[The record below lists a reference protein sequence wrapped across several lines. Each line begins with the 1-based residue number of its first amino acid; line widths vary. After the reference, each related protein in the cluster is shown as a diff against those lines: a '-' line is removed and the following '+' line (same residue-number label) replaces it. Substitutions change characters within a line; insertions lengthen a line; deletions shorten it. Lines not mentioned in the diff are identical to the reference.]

1 MKLRVC
7 FLWHM
12 HQPYYKDPETGSYI
26 LPWVRLHAIKNY
38 AALPLIFRGHPGV
51 RHTVNLVPSLL
62 VQIRDYVENGAQD
75 LFLSISRKNA
85 LDLTKEENEFLLRNF
100 FSAYAPTM
108 ILPQP
113 RYAELF
119 RGHEAALRSLGRKFG
134 GPGGYGA
141 SEYTDLA
148 TLFNLTWFHPLF
160 REEDTELSRLWS
172 KGSGYTEREK
182 HYVLDHQIE
191 VMGRVFDEYR
201 RLSREDGGELSS
213 SPMYHPIL
221 PLLIDNRSALDA
233 LPGAVLPGLPFSWPV
248 DARTQLE
255 RGRGVFH
262 DLFGSDPA
270 GLWPSEG
277 SISPQTLEMATD
289 TGFRWTATDEILLA
303 RAFGKPVTRDPEGI
317 PVDPDW
323 FYRPYTAVT
332 KSGSIPVF
340 FRDHRLS
347 DLIGFEYSRWDAND
361 AASNFIHNIKKIYDR
376 ISTSKSGNS
385 DNECVIPVILDGE
398 NAWEYFHD
406 SGVEFINLLLS
417 KLEQL
422 SPNIECVTFS
432 DVLDDIREVRDLP
445 CIPTGS
451 WIDGTFQIWIG
462 HPEDHAAW
470 EMLSRAR
477 TLMESKAKKYSVE
490 GKDEPLDLQNARDYL
505 MVAEGS
511 DWCWWYGD
519 DHYTPHGP
527 EFDRLFR
534 HNIKAAYKAMGVM
547 PPDSIDIPIIK
558 PDKIVQETNRIPA
571 PRSYIQPRIDGVVTS
586 YFEWNSARKI
596 VPVTGF
602 GTMHRAGHVIL
613 SCFYFGFSVDE
624 IFFRFDLDKASVENV
639 HELELEILF
648 QDKSVKFRSILDP
661 INCRFTSKFLKIGE
675 SVEENLSMQGMEKDS
690 ANNIRAAF
698 DKVLEFAIPFE
709 ALNCRHDERL
719 EFFVTIRIPGSFGER
734 WPIYGTFS
742 AELPGTD
749 FTERM
754 WHA

>member
-1 MKLRVC
+1 
-7 FLWHM
+7 M

-26 LPWVRLHAIKNY
+26 LPWVRLHAIKDY
-38 AALPLIFRGHPGV
+38 AALPVIFRGHPGV

-62 VQIRDYVENGAQD
+62 IQVRDYVENAAED
-75 LFLSISRKNA
+75 VFLSVSRKNA

-119 RGHEAALRSLGRKFG
+119 RGQEAALRSLGRKNG

-148 TLFNLTWFHPLF
+148 TLFNLTWYHPLF
-160 REEDTELSRLWS
+160 REEDPELSRLWR
-172 KGSGYTEREK
+172 KGSRFTEREK

-191 VMGRVFDEYR
+191 VMGRVIDEYR
-201 RLSREDGGELSS
+201 RLSLEDGGELSS

-233 LPGAVLPGLPFSWPV
+233 LPGAALPGLPFSWPA
-248 DARTQLE
+248 DARIQLE
-255 RGRGVFH
+255 RGRGVFR

-277 SISPQTLEMATD
+277 SISPAALDMASGL
-289 TGFRWTATDEILLA
+289 GFRWAATDEILLA
-303 RAFGKPVTRDPEGI
+303 RALGKPMKRDPEGI
-317 PVDPDW
+317 PVDPDL
-323 FYRPYTAVT
+323 FYRPYAAVT
-332 KSGSIPVF
+332 RSGSIPVF
-340 FRDHRLS
+340 FRDHHLS
-347 DLIGFEYSRWDAND
+347 DLIGFEYSRWDAHD

-376 ISTSKSGNS
+376 LSSGKSGRS
-385 DNECVIPVILDGE
+385 ETEYVIPVILDGE

-406 SGVEFINLLLS
+406 SGVGFLNILLS

-422 SPNIECVTFS
+422 RPNIEFITFS
-432 DVLDDIREVRDLP
+432 DALDEIKEIPELP
-445 CIPTGS
+445 SIPTGS
-451 WIDGTFQIWIG
+451 WIDGTFHIWIG

-477 TLMESKAKKYSVE
+477 TLIESKSRMYSE
-490 GKDEPLDLQNARDYL
+490 DGRKDPPNLQKARDYL
-505 MVAEGS
+505 LVAEGS

-519 DHYTPHGP
+519 DHYSPHGP
-527 EFDRLFR
+527 EFDLLFR
-534 HNIKAAYKAMGVM
+534 NNIKAAYKAMGVT

-558 PDKIVQETNRIPA
+558 GERVVQEKNLIPA

-596 VPVTGF
+596 VPAPAF
-602 GTMHRAGHVIL
+602 GAMHRAGHLIL
-613 SCFYFGFSVDE
+613 SCFYYGFSVDE
-624 IFFRFDLDKASVENV
+624 LFFRFDLDNV
-639 HELELEILF
+639 AVKNSQGIVLEILF
-648 QDKSVKFRSILDP
+648 QEKSVKFTSNLDP
-661 INCRFTSKFLKIGE
+661 INGRFTYSFLKIGE
-675 SVEENLSMQGMEKDS
+675 SGDNTTSGVDS
-690 ANNIRAAF
+690 TKNPVNVRAAF
-698 DKVLEFAIPFE
+698 GNVLELAIPFE
-709 ALNCRHDERL
+709 LLDCGQDERL
-719 EFFVTIRIPGSFGER
+719 EFFVTIQIAESFGER
-734 WPIYGTFS
+734 WPIYGTYS
-742 AELPGTD
+742 AELPGSD

>member
-26 LPWVRLHAIKNY
+26 LPWVRLHAIKDY
-38 AALPLIFRGHPGV
+38 AALPVIFRGHPGV

-62 VQIRDYVENGAQD
+62 VQVRDYVENGAED
-75 LFLSISRKNA
+75 VFLSVSRKNA

-113 RYAELF
+113 RYADLF
-119 RGHEAALRSLGRKFG
+119 RRHEGALRSLAKKNG

-160 REEDTELSRLWS
+160 REEDPELSRLWR

-182 HYVLDHQIE
+182 KYVLDHQIE

-221 PLLIDNRSALDA
+221 PLLIDNQSALDA
-233 LPGAVLPGLPFSWPV
+233 LPGASLPGIPFSWPV

-262 DLFGSDPA
+262 DLFGSNPA

-277 SISPQTLEMATD
+277 SISPATLEMAAEA
-289 TGFRWTATDEILLA
+289 GFRWAATDEILLG
-303 RAFGKPVTRDPEGI
+303 RAFGKPVRRDTEGTPI
-317 PVDPDW
+317 EADW
-323 FYRPYTAVT
+323 FYRPYAAVT
-332 KSGSIPVF
+332 KSGPIPVF
-340 FRDHRLS
+340 FRDHHLS

-361 AASNFIHNIKKIYDR
+361 AANNFMHNIKRIHDR
-376 ISTSKSGNS
+376 LSSDTSGTSE
-385 DNECVIPVILDGE
+385 NEYVIPVILDGE

-406 SGVEFINLLLS
+406 SGVAFLNILLN
-417 KLEQL
+417 KLESL
-422 SPNIECVTFS
+422 RPNIEFITLS
-432 DVLDDIREVRDLP
+432 DALEEMRDLRELP
-445 CIPTGS
+445 SIPTGS
-451 WIDGTFQIWIG
+451 WIDGTFHIWIG

-477 TLMESKAKKYSVE
+477 TLLETKSRPYSREGME
-490 GKDEPLDLQNARDYL
+490 EPPDLQRAREYL

-519 DHYTPHGP
+519 DHYTPHAP

-534 HNIKAAYKAMGVM
+534 HNIKASYQAMGII
-547 PPDSIDIPIIK
+547 PPDYIDIPIIK
-558 PDKIVQETNRIPA
+558 SNRIVQEKNEIPA
-571 PRSYIQPRIDGVVTS
+571 PSSYIQPRVDGVVTS
-586 YFEWNSARKI
+586 YFEWNSARKV
-596 VPVTGF
+596 VPAPAF
-602 GTMHRAGHVIL
+602 GTMHRAGHIIL
-613 SCFYFGFSVDE
+613 SCFYYGFSVDE
-624 IFFRFDLDKASVENV
+624 IFFRFDLDKIAVENV
-639 HELELEILF
+639 AEVELEILF
-648 QDKSVKFRSILDP
+648 PGKSLKFSSTLDP
-661 INCRFTSKFLKIGE
+661 INAGFTHSFTNIA
-675 SVEENLSMQGMEKDS
+675 DS
-690 ANNIRAAF
+690 GPETPPATETSRDPGAVRAAF
-698 DKVLEFAIPFE
+698 VKVLELAIPFD
-709 ALNCRHDERL
+709 ALDCRQDERL
-719 EFFVTIRIPGSFGER
+719 DFFVTIQIAESFGER

-742 AELPGTD
+742 AELPGAD
-749 FTERM
+749 FAERM

>member
-26 LPWVRLHAIKNY
+26 LPWVRLHAIKDY
-38 AALPLIFRGHPGV
+38 AALPVIFRGHPGV

-62 VQIRDYVENGAQD
+62 VQVRDYVENGAED
-75 LFLSISRKNA
+75 VFLSVSRKNA

-119 RGHEAALRSLGRKFG
+119 RGHEAALRSLGRKNG
-134 GPGGYGA
+134 SPGGYGA

-160 REEDTELSRLWS
+160 REEDPELSRLWR
-172 KGSGYTEREK
+172 KGSGFTEREK

-191 VMGRVFDEYR
+191 VMGRVIDEYR

-233 LPGAVLPGLPFSWPV
+233 LPGAALPGLPFSWPA
-248 DARTQLE
+248 DARIQLE

-277 SISPQTLEMATD
+277 SISPAALEMASG
-289 TGFRWTATDEILLA
+289 TGFRWTATDEILLG
-303 RAFGKPVTRDPEGI
+303 RAFGKSVRRDAEGI
-317 PVDPDW
+317 PIEPDW
-323 FYRPYTAVT
+323 LYRPYAAVT

-340 FRDHRLS
+340 FRDHHLS
-347 DLIGFEYSRWDAND
+347 DLIGFEYSRWDAHN
-361 AASNFIHNIKKIYDR
+361 AADNFIHNIKRIYDR
-376 ISTSKSGNS
+376 LSSGKSGIS
-385 DNECVIPVILDGE
+385 ENEYVIPVILDGE

-406 SGVEFINLLLS
+406 SGVEFLNILLR

-422 SPNIECVTFS
+422 RPNVEFITLS
-432 DVLDDIREVRDLP
+432 DALDEVKEIRELP
-445 CIPTGS
+445 SIPTGS
-451 WIDGTFQIWIG
+451 WIDGTFHIWIG

-477 TLMESKAKKYSVE
+477 TLMESKSKGHLKE
-490 GKDEPLDLQNARDYL
+490 GKEEPPDLQKARDYL

-519 DHYTPHGP
+519 DHYTPHG
-527 EFDRLFR
+527 
-534 HNIKAAYKAMGVM
+534 
-547 PPDSIDIPIIK
+547 
-558 PDKIVQETNRIPA
+558 
-571 PRSYIQPRIDGVVTS
+571 
-586 YFEWNSARKI
+586 
-596 VPVTGF
+596 
-602 GTMHRAGHVIL
+602 
-613 SCFYFGFSVDE
+613 
-624 IFFRFDLDKASVENV
+624 
-639 HELELEILF
+639 
-648 QDKSVKFRSILDP
+648 
-661 INCRFTSKFLKIGE
+661 
-675 SVEENLSMQGMEKDS
+675 
-690 ANNIRAAF
+690 
-698 DKVLEFAIPFE
+698 
-709 ALNCRHDERL
+709 
-719 EFFVTIRIPGSFGER
+719 
-734 WPIYGTFS
+734 
-742 AELPGTD
+742 
-749 FTERM
+749 
-754 WHA
+754 

>member
-26 LPWVRLHAIKNY
+26 LPWVRLHAIKDY
-38 AALPLIFRGHPGV
+38 AALPVIFRGHPGV

-62 VQIRDYVENGAQD
+62 LQVRDYVENGAD
-75 LFLSISRKNA
+75 DVFLSVSRKNA
-85 LDLTKEENEFLLRNF
+85 HDLTKEENEFLLRNF

-119 RGHEAALRSLGRKFG
+119 RGHEAALRTLGRKNG

-160 REEDTELSRLWS
+160 REEDPELSRLWR
-172 KGSGYTEREK
+172 KGSGFTEREK

-191 VMGRVFDEYR
+191 VMGRVIDEYR
-201 RLSREDGGELSS
+201 KLSREDGGELSS

-221 PLLIDNRSALDA
+221 PLLIDNCSALDA
-233 LPGAVLPGLPFSWPV
+233 LPGAVLPGLPFSWPA

-262 DLFGSDPA
+262 GLFGSDPA

-277 SISPQTLEMATD
+277 SISPAALEMASEA
-289 TGFRWTATDEILLA
+289 GFRWAATDEILLA
-303 RAFGKPVTRDPEGI
+303 RAFGKTVRRDPGGI
-317 PVDPDW
+317 PIEPDW
-323 FYRPYTAVT
+323 FYRPYAAVT
-332 KSGSIPVF
+332 KSGSLPVF

-347 DLIGFEYSRWDAND
+347 DLIGFEYSRWDAHD
-361 AASNFIHNIKKIYDR
+361 AANNFIHNIKEIYDR
-376 ISTSKSGNS
+376 LSSGKSGVS
-385 DNECVIPVILDGE
+385 ENEYVIPVILDGE

-406 SGVEFINLLLS
+406 SGLTFLNVLLS
-417 KLEQL
+417 KLDQL
-422 SPNIECVTFS
+422 RPYIECVTLS
-432 DVLDDIREVRDLP
+432 EALDEVKEIRELP
-445 CIPTGS
+445 SIPTGS
-451 WIDGTFQIWIG
+451 WIDGTFHIWIG

-477 TLMESKAKKYSVE
+477 TLLESKTRIYSKG
-490 GKDEPLDLQNARDYL
+490 GKEESPDLQKARNYL
-505 MVAEGS
+505 LVAEGS

-534 HNIKAAYKAMGVM
+534 NNIKAAYKAMGVV

-558 PDKIVQETNRIPA
+558 AEKVVQEKNAIPA
-571 PRSYIQPRIDGVVTS
+571 PGSYIQPRIDGVVTS
-586 YFEWNSARKI
+586 YFEWNSARRV
-596 VPVTGF
+596 VPAPGF

-613 SCFYFGFSVDE
+613 SCFYYGFSVDE
-624 IFFRFDLDKASVENV
+624 IFFRFDLDKVAIENV
-639 HELELEILF
+639 HEVELEILF
-648 QDKSVKFRSILDP
+648 QVKGFKVRSVLDP
-661 INCRFTSKFLKIGE
+661 INGRFTGSFGKIGE
-675 SVEENLSMQGMEKDS
+675 SGEETPPVEATLKDTGTTV
-690 ANNIRAAF
+690 RAAF
-698 DKVLEFAIPFE
+698 GKVLELAIPFDS
-709 ALNCRHDERL
+709 LDCGRDERL
-719 EFFVTIRIPGSFGER
+719 EFFVTIRIPESFGER

-742 AELPGTD
+742 AELPGAD
-749 FTERM
+749 FKERM

>member
-26 LPWVRLHAIKNY
+26 LPWVRLHAIKDY
-38 AALPLIFRGHPGV
+38 AALPVIFRGHPGV

-62 VQIRDYVENGAQD
+62 VQVRDYVENGAD
-75 LFLSISRKNA
+75 DVFLSVSRKNA

-113 RYAELF
+113 RYADLL
-119 RGHEAALRSLGRKFG
+119 RGHEAAIRSLQRKNG

-160 REEDTELSRLWS
+160 REEDPELSRLWR

-191 VMGRVFDEYR
+191 VMGRVIDEYR
-201 RLSREDGGELSS
+201 KLSREDGGELSS

-233 LPGAVLPGLPFSWPV
+233 LPGAALPGLPFSWPA

-277 SISPQTLEMATD
+277 SISPAALEMACG
-289 TGFRWTATDEILLA
+289 TGFRWAATDEILLA
-303 RAFGKPVTRDPEGI
+303 RAFGKAVRRDPEGI
-317 PVDPDW
+317 PIEPDW
-323 FYRPYTAVT
+323 FYRPYAAVT
-332 KSGSIPVF
+332 KSGSIPIF

-347 DLIGFEYSRWDAND
+347 DLIGFEYSRWDAHD
-361 AASNFIHNIKKIYDR
+361 AANNFVHNIKGIYDR
-376 ISTSKSGNS
+376 LSSGKSGSS
-385 DNECVIPVILDGE
+385 DNEFVIPVILDGE

-406 SGVEFINLLLS
+406 SGVTFINILLS

-422 SPNIECVTFS
+422 RPNIEFITLS
-432 DVLDDIREVRDLP
+432 EALSGIEEIRELP
-445 CIPTGS
+445 TIPTGS
-451 WIDGTFQIWIG
+451 WIDGTFNIWIG
-462 HPEDHAAW
+462 HQEDHAAW

-477 TLMESKAKKYSVE
+477 TLLESKSTASSLE
-490 GKDEPLDLQNARDYL
+490 GKEKLPDLREARDYL
-505 MVAEGS
+505 LVAEGS
-511 DWCWWYGD
+511 DWCWWYGE

-534 HNIKAAYKAMGVM
+534 HNIKAAYNAMGVT
-547 PPDSIDIPIIK
+547 PPDSLDIPIIK
-558 PDKIVQETNRIPA
+558 SDRVVQEKNVIPA
-571 PRSYIQPRIDGVVTS
+571 PRSYIQPRIDGTVTS
-586 YFEWNSARKI
+586 YFKWNAARKV
-596 VPVTGF
+596 VPTPSF

-613 SCFYFGFSVDE
+613 SCFYYGFSVDE
-624 IFFRFDLDKASVENV
+624 IFFRFDLDKVAVENI
-639 HELELEILF
+639 HEIELEILF
-648 QDKSVKFRSILDP
+648 HLKSVKFSSTLDP
-661 INCRFTSKFLKIGE
+661 INGTFTHSFVKIRDSGVGTLPAEELSKH
-675 SVEENLSMQGMEKDS
+675 SENV
-690 ANNIRAAF
+690 RAAF
-698 DKVLEFAIPFE
+698 GEVLELAIPFD
-709 ALNCRHDERL
+709 ALDCGRDERL
-719 EFFVTIRIPGSFGER
+719 EFFVTIQIAESFGER

-749 FTERM
+749 FVERM
-754 WHA
+754 WQA

>member
-26 LPWVRLHAIKNY
+26 LPWVRLHAIKDY
-38 AALPLIFRGHPGV
+38 AALPVIFRGHPGV

-62 VQIRDYVENGAQD
+62 VQVRDYVENGAED
-75 LFLSISRKNA
+75 VFLSVSRKNA

-119 RGHEAALRSLGRKFG
+119 RGHEAALRFLDRKNG
-134 GPGGYGA
+134 SSGGYGA

-160 REEDTELSRLWS
+160 REGDPELSRLWR
-172 KGSGYTEREK
+172 KGSGFTEREK
-182 HYVLDHQIE
+182 HYVLDHQLE
-191 VMGRVFDEYR
+191 VMGRVIDEYR

-233 LPGAVLPGLPFSWPV
+233 LPGAALPGLPFSWPS

-262 DLFGSDPA
+262 DLFGSNPD

-277 SISPQTLEMATD
+277 SISPAALEMAAGI
-289 TGFRWTATDEILLA
+289 GFRWAATDEILLA
-303 RAFGKPVTRDPEGI
+303 RAFGKTVRRDQEGI
-317 PVDPDW
+317 PTEPDW
-323 FYRPYTAVT
+323 FYRPYAAVT
-332 KSGSIPVF
+332 KSGSIPIF
-340 FRDHRLS
+340 FRDHHLS
-347 DLIGFEYSRWDAND
+347 DLIGFEYSRWDAHD
-361 AASNFIHNIKKIYDR
+361 AANNFIYNIKLIYER
-376 ISTSKSGNS
+376 ISSGNS
-385 DNECVIPVILDGE
+385 NSSENEYVIPVILDGE

-406 SGVEFINLLLS
+406 SGVEFLNILLS
-417 KLEQL
+417 KLDQL
-422 SPNIECVTFS
+422 RPNIEFVTLS
-432 DVLDDIREVRDLP
+432 DAIEQIKEIRELP
-445 CIPTGS
+445 SIPTGS
-451 WIDGTFQIWIG
+451 WIDGTFHIWIG

-477 TLMESKAKKYSVE
+477 TILESKSTEDKKE
-490 GKDEPLDLQNARDYL
+490 GEEKHPDLEKAREYL

-534 HNIKAAYKAMGVM
+534 HNIKAAYKAMGVI
-547 PPDSIDIPIIK
+547 PPDSVDIPIIK
-558 PDKIVQETNRIPA
+558 PGRIVQEKNVIPA
-571 PRSYIQPRIDGVVTS
+571 PRSFIQPRIDGVVTS

-596 VPVTGF
+596 VPSPGF
-602 GTMHRAGHVIL
+602 GTMHRAGHIIL
-613 SCFYFGFSVDE
+613 SCFYYGFSVDE
-624 IFFRFDLDKASVENV
+624 LFFRFDLDQVAVENA
-639 HELELEILF
+639 HEVELEILF
-648 QDKSVKFRSILDP
+648 QAKSVKFHSVLDP
-661 INCRFTSKFLKIGE
+661 IGGGFSCSFEKIMESGGE
-675 SVEENLSMQGMEKDS
+675 TAPAETMPVGSEGV
-690 ANNIRAAF
+690 RAAF
-698 DKVLEFAIPFE
+698 GKVLELAIPFKS
-709 ALNCRHDERL
+709 LDCGQDERL
-719 EFFVTIRIPGSFGER
+719 EFFITIQIAGAFGER

-749 FTERM
+749 FAERM

>member
-26 LPWVRLHAIKNY
+26 LPWVRLHAIKDY
-38 AALPLIFRGHPGV
+38 AALPVIFRGHPGV

-62 VQIRDYVENGAQD
+62 VQVRDYVENGAD
-75 LFLSISRKNA
+75 DVFLSVSRKNA

-113 RYAELF
+113 RYADLY
-119 RGHEAALRSLGRKFG
+119 RRHEAALRSLSRNNG

-160 REEDTELSRLWS
+160 REENPELSRLWR

-182 HYVLDHQIE
+182 QYVLDHQI
-191 VMGRVFDEYR
+191 VIMGRVIDEYR
-201 RLSREDGGELSS
+201 KLSREDGGELSS

-233 LPGAVLPGLPFSWPV
+233 LPGAALPGLPFSWPA

-262 DLFGSDPA
+262 SLFGADPV

-277 SISPQTLEMATD
+277 SISPATLEMACE
-289 TGFRWTATDEILLA
+289 TGFRWAATDEILLA
-303 RAFGKPVTRDPEGI
+303 RAFGKTVRRDPEGI
-317 PVDPDW
+317 PVEPDW
-323 FYRPYTAVT
+323 FYRPYKAVT

-340 FRDHRLS
+340 FRDHHLS
-347 DLIGFEYSRWDAND
+347 DLIGFEYSRWNAND
-361 AASNFIHNIKKIYDR
+361 AANNFIYNIKGIYDR
-376 ISTSKSGNS
+376 LASITPGNS
-385 DNECVIPVILDGE
+385 SNEYVVPIILDGE

-406 SGVEFINLLLS
+406 SGVTFLNALLS

-422 SPNIECVTFS
+422 RPNVEFITLSGALEG
-432 DVLDDIREVRDLP
+432 IGEVRELP
-445 CIPTGS
+445 VVPTGS
-451 WIDGTFQIWIG
+451 WIDGSFHIWIG

-477 TLMESKAKKYSVE
+477 ALLDSKEKASFTE
-490 GKDEPLDLQNARDYL
+490 GNVVPSSLEKAREYL

-534 HNIKAAYKAMGVM
+534 NNIKAAYKEMGVI
-547 PPDSIDIPIIK
+547 PPDSIDIPIIR
-558 PDKIVQETNRIPA
+558 PDRIMQEKNVIPA
-571 PRSYIQPRIDGVVTS
+571 PRSYVQPRIDGEVTS
-586 YFEWNSARKI
+586 YFEWNSARKV
-596 VPVTGF
+596 VPAPAF
-602 GTMHRAGHVIL
+602 GTMHRAGRLLL
-613 SCFYFGFSVDE
+613 SCFYYGFSMDE
-624 IFFRFDLDKASVENV
+624 IFFRFDLDAVAVENV
-639 HELELEILF
+639 HEIELEILF
-648 QDKSVKFRSILDP
+648 QIKSRKFNSIIDP
-661 INCRFTSKFLKIGE
+661 LNKGFKYSFVIIEE
-675 SVEENLSMQGMEKDS
+675 SGGRISSMGDS
-690 ANNIRAAF
+690 SIRPGTVRAAYG
-698 DKVLEFAIPFE
+698 KVLELAIPFD
-709 ALNCRHDERL
+709 ALDCRNDERL
-719 EFFVTIRIPGSFGER
+719 EFFVTMQIAESFGER

-742 AELPGTD
+742 AELPGKD
-749 FTERM
+749 FAERM
-754 WHA
+754 WQA